1 MVLRLSLMVL
11 GFTVLGIHATQA
23 LPNPPEGKQWEPVP
37 ELTDDFNRWDDTK
50 WKKWIWNYEIPMK
63 IVPENS
69 GVSDG
74 KLWIKATLDE
84 GAERWF
90 RSSRVAS
97 QAQIR
102 FPMYIE
108 CRMKNAHISAY
119 TTFWLNNGNSRNR
132 DEIDICENNS
142 KPSMKRKED
151 EDRPYTMYSQYFIVV
166 DGEEERAKGNFDNRN
181 LSDGNP
187 AKGVKW
193 NEAYQVFGAW
203 WIDENTVQFY
213 LNREPTGRVTTKR
226 KFTRKQ
232 NVIWDLWSRDVHWVG
247 GLPPKS
253 DLLNDEINTMYVDW
267 VRTYRLV
274 DKS

>member
-1 MVLRLSLMVL
+1 MIKLRNGLWGILLGVLVMNEGS
-11 GFTVLGIHATQA
+11 A
-23 LPNPPEGKQWEPVP
+23 LPEAPEGKQWLPVP
-37 ELTDDFNRWDDTK
+37 ELTDDFDRWDDTK
-50 WKKWIWNYEIPMK
+50 WKKWIWDYDVPMK

-69 GVSDG
+69 GVKDG
-74 KLWIKATLDE
+74 NLWIKATLDE

-97 QAQIR
+97 HAQIK

-119 TTFWLNNGNSRNR
+119 TTFWLNNGNAQNR
-132 DEIDICENNS
+132 DEIDVCENNS
-142 KPSMKRKED
+142 KPSMSGKEQ

-166 DGEEERAKGNFDNRN
+166 DGDEDRNKGNFDNRK
-181 LSDGNP
+181 LSDDNP

-193 NEAYQVFGAW
+193 NEDYQVFGAW
-203 WIDENTVQFY
+203 WIDEHTVQFY
-213 LNREPTGRVTTKR
+213 INGEPTGRVTSKR

-232 NVIWDLWSRDVHWVG
+232 NVIWDLWSGDVHWVG

-253 DLLNDEINTMYVDW
+253 DLLNDDINTMYVDW

-274 DKS
+274 GK